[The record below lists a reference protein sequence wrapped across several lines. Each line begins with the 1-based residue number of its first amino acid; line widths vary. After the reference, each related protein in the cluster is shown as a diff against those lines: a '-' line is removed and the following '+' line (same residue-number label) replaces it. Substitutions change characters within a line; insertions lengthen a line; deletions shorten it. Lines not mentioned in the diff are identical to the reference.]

1 MVQWYLIRTKSG
13 LERRVREQLDSQLP
27 ELFLPLL
34 KTKVRRWGM
43 LVDSVVPFFPCYVFA
58 LFDIEQRYRLV
69 RYTVGVREVACVGGE
84 FLAVND
90 SVIENLKRR
99 CVHGPIELP
108 DTPIRNG
115 ESVQVLRG
123 PFRGL
128 GAVFEGYLAGTERVR
143 ILFSSLKNA
152 GPRLVLPASSVAF
165 DPRHA
170 S

>member
-1 MVQWYLIRTKSG
+1 MDHWYLIRTKSG

-43 LVDSVVPFFPCYVFA
+43 LVDSIVPLFPCYVFA
-58 LFDIEQRYRLV
+58 LFDIEQRYRVV
-69 RYTVGVREVACVGGE
+69 RYTFGVREVPCAGGE

-90 SVIENLKRR
+90 SVIEDLKRR

-143 ILFSSLKNA
+143 ILFSSFEEL
-152 GPRLVLPASSVAF
+152 GSSSCSSRVISCF
-165 DPRHA
+165 Q

>member
-1 MVQWYLIRTKSG
+1 MVHWYLIRTKSG
-13 LERRVREQLDSQLP
+13 LERRVRKQLASQLP
-27 ELFLPLL
+27 ELFFPLL
-34 KTKVRRWGM
+34 KTKARRWGM
-43 LVDSVVPFFPCYVFA
+43 LVDSIVPLFPCYVFA

-69 RYTVGVREVACVGGE
+69 RYTAGVREVPCAGGE

-90 SVIENLKRR
+90 SVIEDLKQR

-143 ILFSSLKNA
+143 IVLSSLKNA
-152 GPRLVLPASSVAF
+152 GPHLVLPASSVAF
-165 DPRHA
+165 DPKHP